1 MYTQYEKKDISTVT
15 LKNKLATSIMYSSIE
30 LTKTQVLLQNTAL
43 LVEGSL
49 HFSLSLQTV
58 RLLKLRANFRL
69 WQKNLESYLVLQSSS
84 IGYMNSH
91 CVCSCY
97 LFRLIAP
104 IN

>member
-15 LKNKLATSIMYSSIE
+15 FKNKLATSIMYSSIE
-30 LTKTQVLLQNTAL
+30 LTKTQVL
-43 LVEGSL
+43 
-49 HFSLSLQTV
+49 LSLQTV

>member
-49 HFSLSLQTV
+49 HFSLSLCKLLDYLNYAQTFV
-58 RLLKLRANFRL
+58 CGKKI
-69 WQKNLESYLVLQSSS
+69 WKVISYFKAVQEV
-84 IGYMNSH
+84 I
-91 CVCSCY
+91 
-97 LFRLIAP
+97 
-104 IN
+104 

>member
-1 MYTQYEKKDISTVT
+1 
-15 LKNKLATSIMYSSIE
+15 MYSSIE

-84 IGYMNSH
+84 RGYMNSH